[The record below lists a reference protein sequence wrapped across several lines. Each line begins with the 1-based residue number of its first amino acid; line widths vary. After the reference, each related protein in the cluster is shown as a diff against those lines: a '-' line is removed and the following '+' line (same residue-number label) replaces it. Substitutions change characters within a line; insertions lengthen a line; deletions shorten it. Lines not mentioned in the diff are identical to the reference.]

1 VPQITRGTEAN
12 VGNLA
17 VTRGNDGAHDLGN
30 KVNWLKLIK
39 YMMLKPYEVAN
50 FNAVVLDH
58 AYIIAC
64 ESVRVNLLFQNK
76 VLDWKSLESLTNL
89 VVPPTSRDSNSC
101 RHSIE

>member
-1 VPQITRGTEAN
+1 MPLVGRIVTEAN

-50 FNAVVLDH
+50 FNTMILSHCAISNIEMPVTVVAPFVH
-58 AYIIAC
+58 
-64 ESVRVNLLFQNK
+64 
-76 VLDWKSLESLTNL
+76 
-89 VVPPTSRDSNSC
+89 
-101 RHSIE
+101 

>member
-1 VPQITRGTEAN
+1 MPLIGGVVTEAN

-50 FNAVVLDH
+50 FNTMILSHCAISNIEMPVTVVAPFVH
-58 AYIIAC
+58 
-64 ESVRVNLLFQNK
+64 
-76 VLDWKSLESLTNL
+76 
-89 VVPPTSRDSNSC
+89 
-101 RHSIE
+101 

>member
-1 VPQITRGTEAN
+1 VPLVGGGVTEAN

-50 FNAVVLDH
+50 FNTMILSHCAISNIEMPVTVVAPFVH
-58 AYIIAC
+58 
-64 ESVRVNLLFQNK
+64 
-76 VLDWKSLESLTNL
+76 
-89 VVPPTSRDSNSC
+89 
-101 RHSIE
+101 

>member
-1 VPQITRGTEAN
+1 VPLIGGVVTEAN

-50 FNAVVLDH
+50 FNTMILSHCAISNIEMPVTVVAPFVH
-58 AYIIAC
+58 
-64 ESVRVNLLFQNK
+64 
-76 VLDWKSLESLTNL
+76 
-89 VVPPTSRDSNSC
+89 
-101 RHSIE
+101 

>member
-1 VPQITRGTEAN
+1 MPLIGGIVTEAN

-50 FNAVVLDH
+50 FNTMILSHCAISNIEMPVTVVAPFVH
-58 AYIIAC
+58 
-64 ESVRVNLLFQNK
+64 
-76 VLDWKSLESLTNL
+76 
-89 VVPPTSRDSNSC
+89 
-101 RHSIE
+101 

>member
-1 VPQITRGTEAN
+1 MPLIGGVVTEAN

-50 FNAVVLDH
+50 FNTMILPHCAISNIEMPVTVVAPFVH
-58 AYIIAC
+58 
-64 ESVRVNLLFQNK
+64 
-76 VLDWKSLESLTNL
+76 
-89 VVPPTSRDSNSC
+89 
-101 RHSIE
+101 